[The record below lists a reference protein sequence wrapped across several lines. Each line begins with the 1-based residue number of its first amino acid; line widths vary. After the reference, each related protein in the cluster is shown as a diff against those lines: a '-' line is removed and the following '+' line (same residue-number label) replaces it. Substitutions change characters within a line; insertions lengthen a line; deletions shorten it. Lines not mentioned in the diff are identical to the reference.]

1 MNKMNRKNGKLIPR
15 GFLKSF
21 VLLILKEK
29 ASHGYEIMEKINEK
43 TGFWRPSPGTI
54 YPLLRNLER
63 EGLIEE
69 INPNSNRR
77 IYRLTQKGEAIAAKI
92 EQTEKKIK
100 EDIISLLAQV
110 LNLEKEEIE
119 EIIRKIKENKKLK
132 SKKLAILFPALRDL
146 NRLSLRFSNQAEQ
159 KILKASEVLREAS
172 EKLREILRG
181 REDVEA
187 RSISSETS

>member
-1 MNKMNRKNGKLIPR
+1 MNRKNDRKLIPR

-21 VLLILKEK
+21 VLLILKEG
-29 ASHGYEIMEKINEK
+29 ATHGYEIMEKINEK
-43 TGFWRPSPGTI
+43 TGFWRPSPGTV
-54 YPLLRNLER
+54 YPLLHALER

-69 INPNSNRR
+69 IKPSSNRR
-77 IYRLTQKGEAIAAKI
+77 TYRLTQKGEAIAVKI

-110 LNLEKEEIE
+110 LNVGKEEIE
-119 EIIRKIKENKKLK
+119 EISRRIEENKKLR
-132 SKKLAILFPALRDL
+132 SKKLAILFPALHDL
-146 NRLSLRFSNQAEQ
+146 NKLSMKFADQAEQ

-181 REDVEA
+181 TGDVKA
-187 RSISSETS
+187 

>member
-1 MNKMNRKNGKLIPR
+1 MNNRKLIPR

-43 TGFWRPSPGTI
+43 TGFWRPSPGTV
-54 YPLLRNLER
+54 YPLLRSLER

-69 INPNSNRR
+69 IKPSVKRR
-77 IYRLTQKGEAIAAKI
+77 TYKLTPKGETIAAKI

-100 EDIISLLAQV
+100 EDIISLLAQI
-110 LNLEKEEIE
+110 LNIEKEEIE
-119 EIIRKIKENKKLK
+119 EIVKKIEENKKLK
-132 SKKLAILFPALRDL
+132 SKKLAILFSPLHDL
-146 NRLSLRFSNQAEQ
+146 NRLSMKFSNQGEQ
-159 KILKASEVLREAS
+159 KILKASEVLCEAS

-181 REDVEA
+181 RGDVK
-187 RSISSETS
+187 T

>member
-1 MNKMNRKNGKLIPR
+1 MNRKNNRKLIPR

-29 ASHGYEIMEKINEK
+29 ASHGYEIMEKINER
-43 TGFWRPSPGTI
+43 TGFWKPSPGTI
-54 YPLLRNLER
+54 YPLLRSLEK

-69 INPNSNRR
+69 IKSSSNRK
-77 IYRLTQKGEAIAAKI
+77 IYRLTQGGEAIAAKI

-100 EDIISLLAQV
+100 EDIISLFAQV
-110 LNLEKEEIE
+110 LNVEKEEIE
-119 EIIRKIKENKKLK
+119 EIIRKIGENKKQKNKKFVK
-132 SKKLAILFPALRDL
+132 SALFPVLHDL
-146 NRLSLRFSNQAEQ
+146 NRLSMKFSNQAEQ

-181 REDVEA
+181 MGDA
-187 RSISSETS
+187 QA